1 MLRSHIVMG
10 DRTVW
15 CWTIWCRTIRCG
27 QFGVGQL
34 GAGQLGAGQLGAMD
48 NLVWGPNWTI
58 RCRTIRCRT
67 IRCDGQL
74 GATISVAAC
83 CCWGLNM
90 GNVNVSCN
98 FLLNFEIFLK
108 KFVPRYHFLQNIFKP
123 WPKKENFQKFHK
135 IFHEIYHKKYNF
147 KVLAPRHR

>member
-1 MLRSHIVMG
+1 MGRGVRQMSMFVHIGGRGVCQMSG

-74 GATISVAAC
+74 GATISVEVSHFNFGQNLHLTWTISGC
-83 CCWGLNM
+83 KTGSRGKW
-90 GNVNVSCN
+90 VNLTKN
-98 FLLNFEIFLK
+98 LLNI
-108 KFVPRYHFLQNIFKP
+108 
-123 WPKKENFQKFHK
+123 QK
-135 IFHEIYHKKYNF
+135 IY
-147 KVLAPRHR
+147 